1 MTPLGALRIVR
12 PLSALG
18 RSEHGRSMA
27 DERDPHDFRS
37 LDDRL
42 KAAQARRAA
51 NRGDGGKGG
60 GLPGNLL
67 GMAYRIGVELA
78 VAPLVGGGLGWLLD
92 SWLGTRPWCFVVFV
106 VLGCIAGVMNVMRTM
121 RTMGMGGPK
130 GGPET

>member
-1 MTPLGALRIVR
+1 
-12 PLSALG
+12 
-18 RSEHGRSMA
+18 MA

-51 NRGDGGKGG
+51 HRGDESGKGG

-92 SWLGTRPWCFVVFV
+92 SWLGTRPWCLVVFI
-106 VLGCIAGVMNVMRTM
+106 VLGCIAGVMNVLRAM